1 MSPIFVH
8 GVQNW
13 RHQLKPGDRVQLEHN
28 AFNAD
33 RRGPSRLHGR
43 HVHAHSRSVRSAIAQ
58 KATCIRVADPS
69 YSCAKHLTVESY
81 TVVMLLTVILIII
94 SIPSPTH
101 SFIPGLIPSF
111 YANPSHR
118 SLSFSSFGLIE
129 LHFGL
134 QSGSDSES
142 GSGSE
147 SGSPRTLIWTA
158 MRFRQPCTIISA
170 ILTRPI
176 FLVNQSSIFQTN
188 KQ

>member
-33 RRGPSRLHGR
+33 RRGPSRLHG
-43 HVHAHSRSVRSAIAQ
+43 HTCTCTYIAQSVRSAIAQ

-101 SFIPGLIPSF
+101 SFIPGLKPSF

-118 SLSFSSFGLIE
+118 SLSFSSSGLIE

-134 QSGSDSES
+134 QSGSDPES

-147 SGSPRTLIWTA
+147 SGYPRTLIWTA

-170 ILTRPI
+170 ILTCPI
-176 FLVNQSSIFQTN
+176 F
-188 KQ
+188 